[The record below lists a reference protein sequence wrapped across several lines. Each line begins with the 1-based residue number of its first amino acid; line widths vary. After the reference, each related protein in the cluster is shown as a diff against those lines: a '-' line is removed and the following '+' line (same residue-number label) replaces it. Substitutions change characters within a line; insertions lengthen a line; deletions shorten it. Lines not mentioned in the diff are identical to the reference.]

1 MGKRKGLIIGAIAVL
16 LLAVACKVADAY
28 LSYPIQP
35 DMANLTE
42 HISKFYNRGRKTEVS
57 PYIALYDSVNIGDKT
72 YCLMEIGEDLD
83 FGSVALE
90 KSVFG
95 RYRIARMSYGGGHFR
110 DGIIESGGK
119 KYFLFAGRDITARI
133 CKATA
138 LIGGERYELYTPE
151 QKDHFLLCTEISDQ
165 AQEKHVDRS
174 EITFYD
180 KNNRDITDQYNL
192 SGGGI

>member
-1 MGKRKGLIIGAIAVL
+1 MGKRKGLIIGAIVVL
-16 LLAVACKVADAY
+16 LLVAACKVADAY
-28 LSYPIQP
+28 LSYPIEP
-35 DMANLTE
+35 NMANLTE
-42 HISKFYNRGRKTEVS
+42 HITKFYNRWRKKEFS
-57 PYIALYDSVNIGDKT
+57 PYIALYGSVHIGDT
-72 YCLMEIGEDLD
+72 AYCLMEIGEDLD
-83 FGSVALE
+83 FGSVTLE

-95 RYRIARMSYGGGHFR
+95 RYKITGMSYGDGYFN

-119 KYFLFAGRDITARI
+119 KYFLLAGRDITARI
-133 CKATA
+133 CKVTA

-151 QKDHFLLCTEISDQ
+151 QKDHFLIYTEISDQ
-165 AQEKHVDRS
+165 VQEKYVDRS